1 VLAEPLELPNRV
13 LRRRK
18 LGAMPE
24 SLPIGCTLPTSGA
37 AADPAAIGALAQ
49 TAEDLGFDS
58 VWISD
63 HVVVPEHIS
72 SAYPY
77 SPDGRFPTLPT
88 QPYLEPLATLG
99 YLAGIT
105 RRVRL
110 GIAVLIL
117 PYRHPLLTAK
127 MIATLDNLSGG
138 RVDLGVGVGW
148 MREEFEAL
156 GLPPEVYQHR
166 GSATDEQLR
175 ILETVWTRDVAGFDG
190 RFYQFE
196 PVGAHPHPVQRPH
209 PPVWVGGHTRPAL
222 RRTAQFGDGWLPIG
236 GRPPA
241 DLPPEEVAG
250 CIASIR
256 SQAERFGRDP
266 ASLRVCFDTTVDFAA
281 TDGRP
286 FSGSDDAIA
295 EQLRQY
301 VEVGAESFL
310 VGFGRVPP
318 ADYERCLR
326 RFAEHVRPAL
336 RPRISSGPSATPG
349 G

>member
-1 VLAEPLELPNRV
+1 
-13 LRRRK
+13 
-18 LGAMPE
+18 MPE
-24 SLPIGCTLPTSGA
+24 SLPVGCTLPTSGA

-63 HVVVPEHIS
+63 HVVVPERIS

-88 QPYLEPLATLG
+88 QAYLEPLATLG
-99 YLAGIT
+99 YLAGVT

-110 GIAVLIL
+110 GTAVLIL

-127 MIATLDNLSGG
+127 IIATLDTLSGG
-138 RVDLGVGVGW
+138 RVDLGIGVGW

-156 GLPPEVYQHR
+156 GLAPELYEHR
-166 GSATDEQLR
+166 GSVTDEQLR
-175 ILETVWTRDVAGFDG
+175 ILKTVWTEEVAGFDG
-190 RFYQFE
+190 RFYHFE
-196 PVGAHPHPVQRPH
+196 PVGAHPHPTQRPH

-250 CIASIR
+250 CIARIR
-256 SQAERFGRDP
+256 SQAERAGRDP
-266 ASLRVCFDTTVDFAA
+266 DALRVCFDTTIDFAA

-286 FSGSDDAIA
+286 FSGSPDAIA
-295 EQLRQY
+295 EQLRRY
-301 VEVGAESFL
+301 IEVGADSFL
-310 VGFGRVPP
+310 VGFGRLPP
-318 ADYERCLR
+318 AEYERCLR
-326 RFAEHVRPAL
+326 RFAEQVRPAL
-336 RPRISSGPSATPG
+336 GPRVSARSPG
-349 G
+349 DGR

>member
-1 VLAEPLELPNRV
+1 MLA
-13 LRRRK
+13 
-18 LGAMPE
+18 GMPE
-24 SLPIGCTLPTSGA
+24 SLSIGCTLPTSGA

-77 SPDGRFPTLPT
+77 SPDGRFPTLAT
-88 QPYLEPLATLG
+88 QAYLEPLSTLG

-105 RRVRL
+105 RRARL

-127 MIATLDNLSGG
+127 MIATLDNLSRG
-138 RVDLGVGVGW
+138 RVDLGIGVGW

-166 GSATDEQLR
+166 GSVTDEQVR
-175 ILETVWTRDVAGFDG
+175 ILKTVWSEDVAGFDG
-190 RFYQFE
+190 RFYQFQ
-196 PVGAHPHPVQRPH
+196 PVGTLPHPIQRPH
-209 PPVWVGGHTRPAL
+209 PPIWVGGHTRPAL

-250 CIASIR
+250 CMTSIR

-266 ASLRVCFDTTVDFAA
+266 ASLRVCFDTTIDFEA

-286 FSGSDDAIA
+286 FSGSSDAIA
-295 EQLRQY
+295 QQLRRY
-301 VEVGAESFL
+301 LEVGADSLL
-310 VGFGRVPP
+310 VSFGRLPP

-326 RFAEHVRPAL
+326 RFAEQVRPAL
-336 RPRISSGPSATPG
+336 SLPVSA
-349 G
+349 